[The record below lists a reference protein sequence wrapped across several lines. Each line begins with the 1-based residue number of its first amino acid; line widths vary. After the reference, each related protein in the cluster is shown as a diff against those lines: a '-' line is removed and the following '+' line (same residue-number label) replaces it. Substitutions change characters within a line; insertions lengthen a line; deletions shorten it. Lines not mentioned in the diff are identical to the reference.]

1 MANLLQV
8 SSAYGRAME
17 SLDRTRMCNAVYPVL
32 RAMHAQQR
40 LDAAQM
46 AAVIASCAEGYAF
59 PTNLDRNP
67 PVGGLAPASQQRI
80 LATAL
85 NESWSDEQ
93 FADALRNLEFRNAT
107 H

>member
-1 MANLLQV
+1 MD
-8 SSAYGRAME
+8 
-17 SLDRTRMCNAVYPVL
+17 SLARTRIFNAVFPVL
-32 RAMHAQQR
+32 QDMRAQQR
-40 LDAAQM
+40 LDAAQT

-67 PVGGLAPASQQRI
+67 PVGGLAPASQQQI

-85 NESWSDEQ
+85 DESWSDEQ